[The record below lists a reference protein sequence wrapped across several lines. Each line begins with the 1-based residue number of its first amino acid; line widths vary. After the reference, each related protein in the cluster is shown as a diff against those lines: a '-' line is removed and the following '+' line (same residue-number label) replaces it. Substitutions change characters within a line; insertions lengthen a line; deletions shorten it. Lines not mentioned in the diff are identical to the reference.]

1 MSNTQKIYN
10 FSLLQ
15 ILAAGSILMGLTM
28 LGLGGVGHLLGNL
41 TGQGATTLV
50 AAEETTGV
58 IAPTIAAVSHA
69 AAPVLVGTSTA
80 AGITIILGM
89 ILILSGLM
97 LHALLLLR
105 IGTERNVPIHVKE
118 RHRETVER
126 GARMQRAIEVFWVE
140 QEIRL

>member
-1 MSNTQKIYN
+1 MSNTHPSID

-15 ILAAGSILMGLTM
+15 IIAAGSILMGLTL

-41 TGQGATTLV
+41 SGQGTVALV
-50 AAEETTGV
+50 PAETVVGEIT
-58 IAPTIAAVSHA
+58 AMIAATPHA
-69 AAPVLVGTSTA
+69 AAPILAGTSTA

-89 ILILSGLM
+89 ILILSGLF

-105 IGTERNVPIHVKE
+105 IRTERNVPVHGKE
-118 RHRETVER
+118 RDRKTVER

>member
-1 MSNTQKIYN
+1 MSNTHPSID

-15 ILAAGSILMGLTM
+15 IIAAGSILMGLTM
-28 LGLGGVGHLLGNL
+28 LGLGGVGHLLGDL
-41 TGQGATTLV
+41 TGQGAVTAI
-50 AAEETTGV
+50 AAEETAGV
-58 IAPTIAAVSHA
+58 ITTTIAAAAHT
-69 AAPVLVGTSTA
+69 AAPVLEGTSTA

-89 ILILSGLM
+89 ILILSGLL

-105 IGTERNVPIHVKE
+105 MRAERTVPVHGVE
-118 RHRETVER
+118 RRRETVDR